1 MGEKNSNRDELQR
14 THKCGEI
21 NENNI
26 EEKVVIMG
34 WVQKRRNLG
43 GVIFLD
49 VRDRSGMVQVVFDPD
64 INRDIFSIAEN
75 LRSEYVIAVEG
86 KVRKRPEG
94 NINLDLPT
102 GKIELV
108 GKQIKILEESKTPP
122 FLVEDEV
129 EVGEDL
135 RLEYRYI
142 DLRRPKMK
150 NILHLRHKVMKKTRD
165 FLDNK
170 GFWEIETPI
179 LTKSTPEGARDYL
192 VPSRIHTGKFYA
204 LPQSPQLFKQ
214 ILMSGGIEK
223 YFQISR
229 CFRDEDLRANRQPEF
244 TQIDMEMSFVNKRQI
259 FSIST
264 DLMKSI
270 FALADIEVPDEIPVM
285 TYDEA
290 INKYGTDKPDLR
302 FNMLLQDISDI
313 VKDSEF
319 NIFRDIVAKEGKVK
333 GIKISNSAEISRSKI
348 DEYTDYVKK
357 FQAKG
362 LAWMVFKDSGV
373 KSPISKFLS
382 SEEIEKIK
390 DKMNIKTGDLAL
402 FVADESKVVHQ
413 ALGNLRLKIAREK
426 NLVKKDKNKFVW
438 IVNFPLM
445 EFDEKRQRYI
455 ATHHPFTSPLKE
467 DISLLDNDPS
477 KVRANS
483 YDLVL
488 NGEELGGGSIRI
500 NNKDLQYKVFEALNF
515 DIKEAED
522 KFGFLLEAFDYGT
535 PPHGGIA
542 FGLDRIIMILSGANS
557 IRDVIAFPKTQ
568 NATSPLTKAP
578 SSVSKD
584 QLEELHISVKDSN

>member
-165 FLDNK
+165 FLDSK

-382 SEEIEKIK
+382 PEEIEKIK

-426 NLVKKDKNKFVW
+426 NLVK
-438 IVNFPLM
+438 
-445 EFDEKRQRYI
+445 
-455 ATHHPFTSPLKE
+455 
-467 DISLLDNDPS
+467 
-477 KVRANS
+477 
-483 YDLVL
+483 
-488 NGEELGGGSIRI
+488 
-500 NNKDLQYKVFEALNF
+500 
-515 DIKEAED
+515 
-522 KFGFLLEAFDYGT
+522 
-535 PPHGGIA
+535 
-542 FGLDRIIMILSGANS
+542 
-557 IRDVIAFPKTQ
+557 
-568 NATSPLTKAP
+568 
-578 SSVSKD
+578 
-584 QLEELHISVKDSN
+584 